1 MVRRHRCTLRR
12 SDDRT
17 LVVLVHQRVHG
28 LLEVEC
34 SELDLVPS
42 YRLDFLALTW
52 VDTVLVLSPRAH
64 LL

>member
-1 MVRRHRCTLRR
+1 
-12 SDDRT
+12 
-17 LVVLVHQRVHG
+17 VVLVHQRVHG